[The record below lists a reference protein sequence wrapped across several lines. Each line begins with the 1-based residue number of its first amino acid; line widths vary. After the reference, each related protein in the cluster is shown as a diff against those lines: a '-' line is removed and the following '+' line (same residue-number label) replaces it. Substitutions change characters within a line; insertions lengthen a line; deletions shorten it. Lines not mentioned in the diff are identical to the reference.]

1 MMGTVIRSSHPGLIQ
16 SSDGN
21 LHVLIW
27 TDTITVENLDRSL
40 AFARS
45 LAAQRPDGI
54 IALNVVAHGLSIPDG
69 VAQRRANEVSRLLDH
84 VVTATIVVLPGE
96 GFWVGAARA
105 FLTGLNMVSPLRGKR
120 TIARTVDEGSRT
132 AAALS
137 GRTPQWAGHVS
148 STVDSWI
155 ADTRR
160 DAH

>member
-21 LHVLIW
+21 LHVLVW

-54 IALNVVAHGLSIPDG
+54 IALNVVAHGLSLPEG
-69 VAQRRANEVSRLLDH
+69 VAQRRANEVSRSLDH
-84 VVTATIVVLPGE
+84 LVTATIVVLPGE

-105 FLTGLNMVSPLRGKR
+105 FLTGLNMVSPLQGKR
-120 TIARTVDEGSRT
+120 TIARTVEEGART

-137 GRTPQWAGHVS
+137 GRSPQWARHVS
-148 STVDSWI
+148 GTIESWI
-155 ADTRR
+155 T
-160 DAH
+160 DAHGEAR